1 MANGKGPL
9 SEFEAAGVCV
19 AFWENSA
26 SINGEPRTLL
36 KASVE
41 RRYKDP
47 KDGSWKLST
56 SFSRNERPIL
66 QHLLS
71 RAYGAM
77 LQERSAGTDPIE
89 EVLVEYKS

>member
-9 SEFEAAGVCV
+9 SKFEAAGVCV
-19 AFWENSA
+19 ALWENSA
-26 SINGEPRTLL
+26 NINGEQRTLL

-47 KDGSWKLST
+47 KDGSWKSST
-56 SFSRNERPIL
+56 SFSRNELPVL

-77 LQERSAGTDPIE
+77 LQERTVGADAVE
-89 EVLVEYKS
+89 EGLVE

>member
-1 MANGKGPL
+1 
-9 SEFEAAGVCV
+9 V
-19 AFWENSA
+19 ALWENSA
-26 SINGEPRTLL
+26 NINGEQRTLL

-47 KDGSWKLST
+47 KDGTWKSST
-56 SFSRNERPIL
+56 SFSRNELPVL

-77 LQERSAGTDPIE
+77 LQERTVGTDVVE
-89 EVLVEYKS
+89 EVVVE

>member
-1 MANGKGPL
+1 MSDAGHLRRIGSVSRFHGCHGVSAN
-9 SEFEAAGVCV
+9 
-19 AFWENSA
+19 
-26 SINGEPRTLL
+26 INGEQRTLL

-47 KDGSWKLST
+47 KDGSWKSST
-56 SFSRNERPIL
+56 SFSRNELPVL

-77 LQERSAGTDPIE
+77 LQERVAGADSIE
-89 EVLVEYKS
+89 EVLVE